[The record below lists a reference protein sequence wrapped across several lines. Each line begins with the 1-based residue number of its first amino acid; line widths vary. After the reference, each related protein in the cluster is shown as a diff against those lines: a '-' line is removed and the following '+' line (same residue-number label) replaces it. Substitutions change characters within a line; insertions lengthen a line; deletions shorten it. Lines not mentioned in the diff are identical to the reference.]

1 MPSTEPGSVGEPPG
15 TDLAERARVT
25 TPFRVRPHRISRL
38 EPRWPTGSLGG
49 VALHELQLQYDP
61 HVWVVVLAGGE
72 GTRLRDY
79 VRSRVGREV
88 PKQYCAFSGGRTMLQ
103 HTLDRARRFAPPS
116 RIVTIVGSD
125 HAELALP
132 QLEDRCDHLLVQP
145 ACRDTGPG
153 LYLPLAYIRA
163 WDPEARVIVF
173 PADHYIAPEREFGAI
188 LGQALEHASA
198 FPGALVTLG
207 VKPEEPDPDFGYIL
221 LDGPVKGELRR
232 VRGFL
237 EKPEA
242 AVAEALCTH
251 DALWN
256 TLILCG
262 RLSAFWD
269 AGQVAQPL
277 MMEAMEAFVPHV
289 DTPREEDALRALF
302 DTVRP
307 INLSRDM
314 LERVPDRM
322 LALPL
327 TGVAWSDWG
336 RGERIEATLAQASA
350 SRPTVRIKG
359 GLGAAGVAVY
369 PAAPLP

>member
-1 MPSTEPGSVGEPPG
+1 MLG
-15 TDLAERARVT
+15 TDLARRARVT
-25 TPFRVRPHRISRL
+25 TPYRVRPHRISRL

-79 VRSRVGREV
+79 VRNRFGREV

-116 RIVTIVGSD
+116 RIVTIVGSN

-132 QLEDRCDHLLVQP
+132 QLEDRCDHLLSQP

-163 WDPEARVIVF
+163 WDPKARVIVF
-173 PADHYIAPEREFGAI
+173 PADHYIAPEREFGAR
-188 LGQALEHASA
+188 LGQALAHTSA
-198 FPGALVTLG
+198 FPEAIVTLG
-207 VKPEEPDPDFGYIL
+207 VPPAEPDPDFGYIL
-221 LDGPVKGELRR
+221 LDGAVKGDLRR
-232 VRGFL
+232 VRGFI
-237 EKPEA
+237 EKPEP

-256 TLILCG
+256 TLILCAS
-262 RLSAFWD
+262 LSAFWD
-269 AGQVAQPL
+269 AGHVAQPS
-277 MMEAMEAFVPHV
+277 MMEAMETFLPHV
-289 DTPREEDALRALF
+289 DSPREEDALRTLF
-302 DTVRP
+302 ETVRP

-314 LERVPDRM
+314 LERVPERL
-322 LALPL
+322 LAMPL
-327 TGVAWSDWG
+327 SGVTWSDWG
-336 RGERIEATLAQASA
+336 RAERIEATLAMASA
-350 SRPTVRIKG
+350 NRPTVRLKG
-359 GLGAAGVAVY
+359 GLAAAAVAAY
-369 PAAPLP
+369 PAAPHP